1 MIRIGVI
8 GDIGA
13 GKTFVA
19 NNFGYPVFNADF
31 EVSKLYRNNKKIFFK
46 LNKILPNYITSFPI
60 DKKEITNAILI
71 NNKNLQKIIN
81 IVHKEIRKKLNFFL
95 KKNINKKIVVLDI
108 PLLLENKINK
118 KSDVL
123 VFVDSEK
130 KKINKRLKK
139 RRGYNLKLIK
149 KFRKIQFNLNF
160 KKKRSNYILKNK
172 FTEKSVKKEI
182 KKILDQIK

>member
-60 DKKEITNAILI
+60 DKNEITNAILI

-81 IVHKEIRKKLNFFL
+81 IVHKEIRKKLNLFL

-130 KKINKRLKK
+130 KKINKRLKERK
-139 RRGYNLKLIK
+139 GYNLKIVK
-149 KFRKIQFNLNF
+149 KFRKIQLNPNF
-160 KKKRSNYILKNK
+160 KKKKSNYILKNN
-172 FTEKSVKKEI
+172 FTEKSVKKQI
-182 KKILDQIK
+182 RKILDQIE